1 MSQFFSRHLP
11 AVLKV
16 NPRLALFA
24 LGATAASGFGQTF
37 FVSFFGGEIRQA
49 FDLTHT
55 AYGSLYS
62 GATLCSALL
71 LLRFGGLVDTW
82 TLPRVTALAVGV
94 LAGGCLLVGF
104 ASGALVLAAGFV
116 CIRFGGQGMMSHI
129 GMTTAA
135 RYFAAHRGRAVAL
148 AAMGFPLAEALLPAG
163 AALLLLWVGW
173 RVPWVVGAG
182 LLCLLILP
190 VLILLSRGAPPPQA
204 MAAKTPSGTKQGAKQ
219 GTNLGTDRSRFS
231 RRDVLRDLGYY
242 LILPA
247 TLLTPFTATAL
258 FFHQMAFAEELGWS
272 LELLAAGFSVYAAC
286 HLGALFIAGPLVD
299 RLGAARALPLA
310 LIPII
315 TGLVLLASVSSPLI
329 VHAYLGMV
337 GATQGLSATASGAIW
352 AERYGILHLGA
363 IRSMNQAVMVVS
375 TAVSPILLGFFLDK
389 HVGIATLALWLA
401 GCAVLAALLA
411 RMGAWLEGRTPGGA

>member
-1 MSQFFSRHLP
+1 MFHFLSRHLP
-11 AVLKV
+11 AVLRI

-24 LGATAASGFGQTF
+24 LAATAASGFGQTF
-37 FVSFFGGEIRQA
+37 VVSFFGGEIRQA

-82 TLPRVTALAVGV
+82 TLSRVTALAIGI

-104 ASGALVLAAGFV
+104 APGALVLAAGFV

-135 RYFAAHRGRAVAL
+135 RYFTAHRGRAVAL
-148 AAMGFPLAEALLPAG
+148 AAMGFPLAEAVLPAG

-173 RVPWVVGAG
+173 RAPWVVGAG

-190 VLILLSRGAPPPQA
+190 VLTFLSRGAPSA
-204 MAAKTPSGTKQGAKQ
+204 HEVASKDHSATPGTG
-219 GTNLGTDRSRFS
+219 RSRFN
-231 RRDVLRDLGYY
+231 RRDVLRDPGYY

-247 TLLTPFTATAL
+247 TLLTPFTVTAL

-272 LELLAAGFSVYAAC
+272 LELLATGFSVYAAC
-286 HLGALFIAGPLVD
+286 HLGALFVAGPLVD

-310 LIPII
+310 LAPII
-315 TGLVLLASVSSPLI
+315 TGLVLLATVASPLI
-329 VHAYLGMV
+329 VYAYLGLV

-363 IRSMNQAVMVVS
+363 IRSMNQSIMVVS
-375 TAVSPILLGFFLDK
+375 TAISPILLGFFLDK
-389 HVGIATLALWLA
+389 HVGITTLALGLA

-411 RMGAWLEGRTPGGA
+411 RMGAWLEGRKPGEA

>member
-1 MSQFFSRHLP
+1 MFHFLSRHLP
-11 AVLKV
+11 AVLRI

-24 LGATAASGFGQTF
+24 LAATAASGFGQTF

-82 TLPRVTALAVGV
+82 TLSRVTALAIGI

-104 ASGALVLAAGFV
+104 APGALVLAAGFV

-135 RYFAAHRGRAVAL
+135 RYFTAHRGRAVAL
-148 AAMGFPLAEALLPAG
+148 AAMGFPLAEAVLPAG

-173 RVPWVVGAG
+173 RAPWVVGAG

-190 VLILLSRGAPPPQA
+190 VLTFLSRGAPSA
-204 MAAKTPSGTKQGAKQ
+204 HEVASKDHSATPGTG
-219 GTNLGTDRSRFS
+219 RSRFN
-231 RRDVLRDLGYY
+231 RRDVLRDPGYY

-247 TLLTPFTATAL
+247 TLLTPFTVTAL

-272 LELLAAGFSVYAAC
+272 LELLATGFSVYAAC
-286 HLGALFIAGPLVD
+286 HLGALFVAGPLVD

-310 LIPII
+310 LAPIV
-315 TGLVLLASVSSPLI
+315 TGLVLLATVASPLI
-329 VHAYLGMV
+329 VYAYLGLV

-363 IRSMNQAVMVVS
+363 IRSMNQSIMVVS
-375 TAVSPILLGFFLDK
+375 TAISPILLGFFLDK
-389 HVGIATLALWLA
+389 HVGITTLALGLA

-411 RMGAWLEGRTPGGA
+411 RMGAWLEGRKPGEA

>member
-1 MSQFFSRHLP
+1 MFQFLSRHLP
-11 AVLKV
+11 FVLKL

-24 LGATAASGFGQTF
+24 LAATAASGFGQTF
-37 FVSFFGGEIRQA
+37 FVSFFGGEIRQG

-82 TLPRVTALAVGV
+82 TLPRVTALAIGI

-104 ASGALVLAAGFV
+104 APGTLALAAGFV

-148 AAMGFPLAEALLPAG
+148 AAMGFPLAEAVLPAG
-163 AALLLLWVGW
+163 AAFLLVWAGW
-173 RVPWVVGAG
+173 RIPWVVGAG

-190 VLILLSRGAPPPQA
+190 VLTFLSRNTPPPHEIA
-204 MAAKTPSGTKQGAKQ
+204 SKAHSEATS
-219 GTNLGTDRSRFS
+219 GTDRSRFS
-231 RRDVLRDLGYY
+231 RRDVLRDPGYH

-247 TLLTPFTATAL
+247 TLLTPYTVTAL
-258 FFHQMAFAEELGWS
+258 FFHQMAFAQELGWS
-272 LELLAAGFSVYAAC
+272 LELLATGFSVYAAC
-286 HLGALFIAGPLVD
+286 HLGALFVAGPLVD

-310 LIPII
+310 LVPII
-315 TGLVLLASVSSPLI
+315 TGLVLLATVASPLI
-329 VHAYLGMV
+329 VYAYLGMV

-363 IRSMNQAVMVVS
+363 IRSMNQSIMVVS
-375 TAVSPILLGFFLDK
+375 TAVSPILLGFFLDRN
-389 HVGIATLALWLA
+389 VGVPSLALGLA

-411 RMGAWLEGRTPGGA
+411 RMGAWVEGRGARTQRPSP

>member
-1 MSQFFSRHLP
+1 MSQSLSRHLP
-11 AVLKV
+11 AVLKI

-37 FVSFFGGEIRQA
+37 FVSFFGAEIRQA

-71 LLRFGGLVDTW
+71 LLRFGGLVDTC
-82 TLPRVTALAVGV
+82 TLPRVTALAIGI

-104 ASGALVLAAGFV
+104 APGALVLAAGFV

-148 AAMGFPLAEALLPAG
+148 AAMGFPLAEAVLPAG

-190 VLILLSRGAPPPQA
+190 VLTFLSRGAPSAHEVASKDHSEASP
-204 MAAKTPSGTKQGAKQ
+204 

-231 RRDVLRDLGYY
+231 RRDVLRDPGYY

-247 TLLTPFTATAL
+247 TLLTPFTVTAL
-258 FFHQMAFAEELGWS
+258 FFHQMAFADELGWS

-286 HLGALFIAGPLVD
+286 HLGALFVAGPMVD

-310 LIPII
+310 LVPIV
-315 TGLVLLASVSSPLI
+315 TGLVLLASVPSPLI
-329 VHAYLGMV
+329 VYAYLGMV
-337 GATQGLSATASGAIW
+337 GATQGLAATVSGAIW
-352 AERYGILHLGA
+352 AERYGVLHLGA

-401 GCAVLAALLA
+401 GCAALAALLA
-411 RMGAWLEGRTPGGA
+411 RLGAWLEGRKLGEA

>member
-1 MSQFFSRHLP
+1 MHQFFSRHLP

-71 LLRFGGLVDTW
+71 LLRFGGLVDSW
-82 TLPRVTALAVGV
+82 TLPRVTALAIGV

-104 ASGALVLAAGFV
+104 APGALVLAVGFV
-116 CIRFGGQGMMSHI
+116 CIRFGGQGMISHI

-135 RYFAAHRGRAVAL
+135 RYFSAHRGRAVAL

-163 AALLLLWVGW
+163 AALLLVWAGW
-173 RVPWVVGAG
+173 RIPWVVGAG

-190 VLILLSRGAPPPQA
+190 VLTLLSRGAPPPHEIVSKA
-204 MAAKTPSGTKQGAKQ
+204 HSGT
-219 GTNLGTDRSRFS
+219 TPGTDRSRFS
-231 RRDVLRDLGYY
+231 RRDVLRDPGYY

-247 TLLTPFTATAL
+247 TLLTPFTVTAL

-299 RLGAARALPLA
+299 RLGAARALPLSLA
-310 LIPII
+310 PIV
-315 TGLVLLASVSSPLI
+315 TGLVLLASVPSPLI
-329 VHAYLGMV
+329 VYAYLGMV
-337 GATQGLSATASGAIW
+337 GATQGLAATASGAIW

-375 TAVSPILLGFFLDK
+375 TAISPILLGFFLDK
-389 HVGIATLALWLA
+389 HIGIATLALGLA

-411 RMGAWLEGRTPGGA
+411 RMGAWLEGRKPGEA

>member
-1 MSQFFSRHLP
+1 MFQFLSRHLP
-11 AVLKV
+11 AVLRI

-24 LGATAASGFGQTF
+24 LAATAASGLGQTF

-71 LLRFGGLVDTW
+71 LLRFGGLLDTW
-82 TLPRVTALAVGV
+82 TLPRVTALAIGI

-104 ASGALVLAAGFV
+104 APGALVLAAGFV

-135 RYFAAHRGRAVAL
+135 RYFTAHRGRAVAL
-148 AAMGFPLAEALLPAG
+148 AAMGFPLAEAVLPAG
-163 AALLLLWVGW
+163 AALLLAWAGW
-173 RVPWVVGAG
+173 RIPWVMGAA

-190 VLILLSRGAPPPQA
+190 VLVLLSRGAPLA
-204 MAAKTPSGTKQGAKQ
+204 HDIASKTNSGA
-219 GTNLGTDRSRFS
+219 NSDTDRSRFS
-231 RRDVLRDLGYY
+231 RRDMLRDPGYY

-247 TLLTPFTATAL
+247 TLLTPFTVTAL

-272 LELLAAGFSVYAAC
+272 LELLATGFSVYAAC
-286 HLGALFIAGPLVD
+286 HLGALFVAGPMVD

-310 LIPII
+310 LAPIV
-315 TGLVLLASVSSPLI
+315 TGLVLLGSVPSPLI
-329 VHAYLGMV
+329 VYAYLGMV
-337 GATQGLSATASGAIW
+337 GATQGLAATASGAIW

-363 IRSMNQAVMVVS
+363 IRSMNQAIMVVS
-375 TAVSPILLGFFLDK
+375 TAVSPILLGFFLDRG
-389 HVGIATLALWLA
+389 VTV
-401 GCAVLAALLA
+401 AVLALELAAIAILAALMA
-411 RMGAWLEGRTPGGA
+411 RLGAWLEGRNPARDRS

>member
-1 MSQFFSRHLP
+1 MPQLLSRHLP
-11 AVLKV
+11 AVLKI

-37 FVSFFGGEIRQA
+37 FVSFFGAEIRQA

-62 GATLCSALL
+62 GATLCSAML

-82 TLPRVTALAVGV
+82 TLPKVTALAIGI

-104 ASGALVLAAGFV
+104 APSSLVLAAGFV
-116 CIRFGGQGMMSHI
+116 CIRFGGQGMISHI

-135 RYFAAHRGRAVAL
+135 RYFTAHRGRAVAL
-148 AAMGFPLAEALLPAG
+148 AAMGFPLAEAVMPAG

-182 LLCLLILP
+182 LLCLLIFPL
-190 VLILLSRGAPPPQA
+190 LIHLSRKAPPPQTV
-204 MAAKTPSGTKQGAKQ
+204 AAKTASETNPGMSPGTK
-219 GTNLGTDRSRFS
+219 LGTDRNRFS
-231 RRDVLRDLGYY
+231 RRDVLHDPGYY

-247 TLLTPFTATAL
+247 TLLTPFTVTAL

-272 LELLAAGFSVYAAC
+272 VELLAAGFSIYAAC
-286 HLGALFIAGPLVD
+286 HLGALFVAGPLVD

-310 LIPII
+310 LAPII
-315 TGLVLLASVSSPLI
+315 TGLVLLASIPSPLI

-337 GATQGLSATASGAIW
+337 GATQGLAATASGAIW

-375 TAVSPILLGFFLDK
+375 TAASPIMLGFFLDR
-389 HVGIATLALWLA
+389 HVEVTILALSLA
-401 GCAVLAALLA
+401 GCAVLAAILA
-411 RMGAWLEGRTPGGA
+411 RLGAWLEGR